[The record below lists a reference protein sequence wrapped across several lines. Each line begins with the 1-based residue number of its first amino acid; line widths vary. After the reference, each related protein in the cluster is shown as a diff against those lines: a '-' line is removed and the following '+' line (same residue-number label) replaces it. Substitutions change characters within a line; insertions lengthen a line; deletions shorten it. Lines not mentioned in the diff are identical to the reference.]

1 MTAKRNN
8 RTRWSQHEKQ
18 ASVGGESQ
26 TYSNFTAFMLNT
38 AAVKIRREKT
48 CFFKA

>member
-8 RTRWSQHEKQ
+8 HTGWSQHERQ
-18 ASVGGESQ
+18 ASVGGQSQ

-38 AAVKIRREKT
+38 AAVKIRREET